1 MVVGEMP
8 TPLSFF
14 RAWIYNILTPTL
26 FFFLFSQ
33 TKTIQEAAAHW
44 RVDYDA
50 RSREVPMETDIDVAI
65 EELEKIQFMLEDYQD
80 THCAT
85 DPQQQQEQHDQ
96 QHRFDLLQPVTL
108 QATIDPAR
116 APVRFQSTFGRELWF
131 CSLHAVRK
139 EDRFC
144 YFHFFSLS
152 PWH

>member
-1 MVVGEMP
+1 
-8 TPLSFF
+8 
-14 RAWIYNILTPTL
+14 
-26 FFFLFSQ
+26 
-33 TKTIQEAAAHW
+33 
-44 RVDYDA
+44 
-50 RSREVPMETDIDVAI
+50 METDIDVAI

-85 DPQQQQEQHDQ
+85 DPQQQQQEQHDQ

-139 EDRFC
+139 EDREILLFS
-144 YFHFFSLS
+144 FFWS
-152 PWH
+152 